1 MTTGEGKPYR
11 VLTLDGGGARGL
23 YTATKLHTLMK
34 RYLPNAQAADR
45 DIGKAF
51 DMIVGTSTGGIL
63 ATALALGKSTAEIIK
78 LYADHGK
85 DIFPD
90 PMPPETSYWWAWKNR
105 KSPAGNRSQLQLQLK
120 NLFGDET
127 IGSMY
132 QKRKIGL
139 CVPAVNVATNKAWV
153 FKTAHNPEKHR
164 DDNYKLVDVCLA
176 TSAAPIFLPL
186 SLIENPD
193 TGVGEDV
200 FADGGLWANNP
211 VLVGLVEALEMSG
224 KRPIEIISI
233 GTCPPPSGQ
242 VVAGN
247 EADRGIMDWKVGIK
261 IVETSID
268 AQASGHHFMAT
279 ILANKLTGLGKQCTV
294 IRLPQS
300 PPSSEQ
306 VNHLGLDNASAHS
319 IQVLSQL
326 GKSDGEAAHSW
337 SLPGNTPDR
346 VIVKDIFSNLQ
357 P

>member
-1 MTTGEGKPYR
+1 MSKPYR
-11 VLTLDGGGARGL
+11 VLTLDGGGVRGL
-23 YTATKLHTLMK
+23 YTATALHTLMK
-34 RYLPNAQAADR
+34 RYLPNAQAPDR

-90 PMPPETSYWWAWKNR
+90 PMPSGTSYWWVWKNR
-105 KSPAGNRSQLQLQLK
+105 KRAAGNRAQLQSQLQDI
-120 NLFGDET
+120 FGGET

-186 SLIENPD
+186 TLLKNPD

-224 KRPIEIISI
+224 DRAIEIISV

-242 VVAGN
+242 VITGN
-247 EADRGIMDWKVGIK
+247 EADRGIMGWKVGIK

-268 AQASGHHFMAT
+268 AQASGHNFMAT
-279 ILANKLTGLGKQCTV
+279 ILANKITALGKKCTI

-306 VNHLGLDNASAHS
+306 VNHLGLDNSSTYS

-326 GKSDGEAAHSW
+326 GKSDGEVAHSW
-337 SLPGNTPDR
+337 SLPAVDADKA
-346 VIVKDIFSNLQ
+346 IVKDIFSNL
-357 P
+357 